1 MVLDPLL
8 SKRGG
13 EDLIISCPLLP
24 IFNEDHWANFV
35 SKRHYLRLDIALD
48 LSKRSAAKSLL
59 TVTRFLGHTAG
70 IYGHVTRGI
79 GGHSWSLVAT
89 FKPLQ
94 SKGLRPKSLERAT
107 GIEPAFSACGR
118 GRERQIRS
126 FTAE

>member
-1 MVLDPLL
+1 M

-59 TVTRFLGHTAG
+59 SVARFLGHTAG
-70 IYGHVTRGI
+70 M
-79 GGHSWSLVAT
+79 
-89 FKPLQ
+89 
-94 SKGLRPKSLERAT
+94 
-107 GIEPAFSACGR
+107 
-118 GRERQIRS
+118 
-126 FTAE
+126 

>member
-48 LSKRSAAKSLL
+48 PFKRSAAKSLL
-59 TVTRFLGHTAG
+59 TVARFLGHTAG
-70 IYGHVTRGI
+70 IYGHVTRGS
-79 GGHSWSLVAT
+79 GGQQWSPLVNA
-89 FKPLQ
+89 KL
-94 SKGLRPKSLERAT
+94 L
-107 GIEPAFSACGR
+107 
-118 GRERQIRS
+118 
-126 FTAE
+126 